1 MKLHHC
7 KAKTTAMCFSF
18 VYFVDLLPEM
28 IFLPQ
33 FACTNQSSSR
43 SHVCTSLHVDAV
55 SCHYLP
61 IQPPTQ
67 TFHFLILWGPKTVPH
82 QVCCRKSTKFRIFLM
97 EACRVKFVLKN
108 LEVDIMLRKK
118 KGDYGLIP
126 FSPEGSSTENFRISG
141 TVWALSGRAGTT
153 SEEAE
158 SRLTWN
164 SI

>member
-7 KAKTTAMCFSF
+7 KAKTTAMCFLF

-67 TFHFLILWGPKTVPH
+67 TYLKSKDCSTPSVLEK
-82 QVCCRKSTKFRIFLM
+82 KSTKFKIFLM
-97 EACRVKFVLKN
+97 EACRVNFVLKK
-108 LEVDIMLRKK
+108 LEVDMLRKK

-141 TVWALSGRAGTT
+141 TVWALNGRAGTT